1 MSLNR
6 ATIIGFLGRDP
17 ELRSLPNSQA
27 VAHLSVATD
36 ESFKDDAGERQNRVE
51 WHNVVV
57 FGKLAET
64 CAKYLKKGRQV
75 YVEGR
80 LHMREWES
88 DKQRHQRTERV
99 ASRVQFLGT
108 PAKDEPAGGE
118 NGDAA

>member
-6 ATIIGFLGRDP
+6 ASIIGFLGRDP
-17 ELRSLPNSQA
+17 ELRSLSSSQA
-27 VAHLSVATD
+27 VTHLSVATD
-36 ESFKDDAGERQNRVE
+36 ENFKDDSGERQHRAE

-64 CAKYLKKGRQV
+64 CAKYLKKGRQI

-80 LHMREWES
+80 LHTREWES
-88 DKQRHQRTERV
+88 DKQKHQRTEIV
-99 ASRVQFLGT
+99 ASRVQFLGS
-108 PAKDEPAGGE
+108 PVKDEPEGGE

>member
-1 MSLNR
+1 MVV
-6 ATIIGFLGRDP
+6 P
-17 ELRSLPNSQA
+17 YQ
-27 VAHLSVATD
+27 
-36 ESFKDDAGERQNRVE
+36 

-80 LHMREWES
+80 LDTRVWES
-88 DKQRHQRTERV
+88 DKQKHQRTEIV